1 MQPTKGKPSAKP
13 SVLGLNTVKK
23 AVQPKVGNVM
33 NGENQQIVVSRR
45 GLTEIKRNVL
55 NIVRIIEHHVINPI
69 AGKTRE
75 ESSKVAEVSK
85 SENKLPALKFV
96 LDVVKGKKS
105 SSIGKVEERRE
116 EKNFGFGNVQKKMK
130 DKVLKKS
137 AKVGSSDGKKPPKVE
152 PKPSPSKNAVPKSL
166 TDVFKAAS
174 PRKIGNVVAQTVVVN
189 VVLSKVKMLQGEQKK
204 QLTHPMK
211 FGKTEKKFVQQ
222 REFDGRKTKKDRE
235 TVEQRKALGNF
246 SPFVKERTK

>member
-1 MQPTKGKPSAKP
+1 M
-13 SVLGLNTVKK
+13 VDV
-23 AVQPKVGNVM
+23 V
-33 NGENQQIVVSRR
+33 NQQTS
-45 GLTEIKRNVL
+45 NA
-55 NIVRIIEHHVINPI
+55 P
-69 AGKTRE
+69 
-75 ESSKVAEVSK
+75 
-85 SENKLPALKFV
+85 
-96 LDVVKGKKS
+96 
-105 SSIGKVEERRE
+105 VEEL
-116 EKNFGFGNVQKKMK
+116 QT
-130 DKVLKKS
+130 DKVLGGERKGENVQQNK
-137 AKVGSSDGKKPPKVE
+137 KVE